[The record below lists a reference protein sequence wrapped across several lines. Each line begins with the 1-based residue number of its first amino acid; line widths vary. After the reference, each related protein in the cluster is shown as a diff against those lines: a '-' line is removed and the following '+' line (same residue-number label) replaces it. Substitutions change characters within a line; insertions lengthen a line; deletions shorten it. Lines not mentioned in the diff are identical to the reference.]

1 MPALLSKRERAVWA
15 ACFVA
20 MAALIVAARFESRDP
35 DSALYAAMSARLAE
49 LPVSHW
55 IAPYWFGLWH
65 GSGVDQLF
73 LENPA
78 GIFVIPV
85 ALDRVGI
92 PAAQGAY
99 VVGIAAGLGS
109 LLLIAALVS
118 RVTSRDDG
126 RAVLLLLQLMP
137 VAFIFRV
144 RSNHE
149 YPMLFCLA
157 VCLIGLEGLSRSW
170 RSAGLVIAGLVGAV
184 VIKGVFV
191 VPILIAAALWVA
203 IDPPASG
210 SRSRQAGAVL
220 AGLAAIAAAV
230 VAYDA
235 AFYRVTGSTFWGPY
249 WRRQLDPVTIA
260 TPFDGAATMVSHLS
274 YYVVRILWH
283 PAPWS
288 LALIW
293 IGWRR
298 ASMPAAGRAPLAESQ
313 RRGLWFALA
322 FVTVS
327 VVMFSLPS
335 RFAERYLF
343 SATYAFGTC
352 GAVVA
357 WRAWPRLRAA
367 VSRLDAAIP
376 ALPAVLWTVLMVL
389 RIGLGPWIPRIQD
402 H

>member
-1 MPALLSKRERAVWA
+1 MPALLSKRERAIWA
-15 ACFVA
+15 ACFIA
-20 MAALIVAARFESRDP
+20 MAALIVAMRFESRDP

-49 LPVSHW
+49 LPVSQW

-78 GIFVIPV
+78 GIFFIPV
-85 ALDRVGI
+85 ALDRAGI
-92 PAAQGAY
+92 PAGQGAY
-99 VVGIAAGLGS
+99 VVGVAAGLGS
-109 LLLIAALVS
+109 LLLIATLVS

-126 RAVLLLLQLMP
+126 RSLLVLLQIMP
-137 VAFIFRV
+137 VAFIYRI

-170 RSAGLVIAGLVGAV
+170 RSAGLVIAGLVGGV
-184 VIKGVFV
+184 LIKGVFV
-191 VPILIAAALWVA
+191 VPILLAAGLWVVVN
-203 IDPPASG
+203 PPATG
-210 SRSRQAGAVL
+210 SRGRQAIAVL
-220 AGLAAIAAAV
+220 AGVAAIAAAV

-235 AFYRVTGSTFWGPY
+235 AFYRVTGGTFWAPY

-260 TPFDGAATMVSHLS
+260 TPFDGATAIASHLW
-274 YYVVRILWH
+274 YYLVRILWH

-288 LALIW
+288 LAVIW
-293 IGWRR
+293 ISWRR
-298 ASMPAAGRAPLAESQ
+298 WLTPAANRAMLRESD
-313 RRGLWFALA
+313 RRGLRFVLA
-322 FVTVS
+322 FVTIS
-327 VVMFSLPS
+327 LLMFSLPS

-357 WRAWPRLRAA
+357 WRAWPRLRSA

-376 ALPAVLWTVLMVL
+376 ALPAVLWTVLIVL

>member
-20 MAALIVAARFESRDP
+20 MAALIVATRFESRDP

-49 LPVSHW
+49 LPMSQW

-65 GSGVDQLF
+65 GSGVNQLF

-78 GIFVIPV
+78 GIFLIPV
-85 ALDRVGI
+85 ALDRAGI

-99 VVGIAAGLGS
+99 IVGIAAGLGS
-109 LLLIAALVS
+109 LLLIALLVS

-126 RAVLLLLQLMP
+126 RALLLLLPLMP

-157 VCLIGLEGLSRSW
+157 LCLMGLEGLRRSW
-170 RSAGLVIAGLVGAV
+170 RSAGLVIAGLVAGV

-191 VPILIAAALWVA
+191 VPILIAAGLWVL
-203 IDPPASG
+203 IDPPVAG
-210 SRSRQAGAVL
+210 VRARQTVAVL

-230 VAYDA
+230 VVYDA
-235 AFYRVTGSTFWGPY
+235 AFYRVTGTTFWGPY

-260 TPFDGAATMVSHLS
+260 TPFDGAATIASHFW
-274 YYVVRILWH
+274 YYLVRVLWH

-298 ASMPAAGRAPLAESQ
+298 WSTPASSRAALAESE
-313 RRGLWFALA
+313 RRALRFVLA
-322 FVTVS
+322 FVTIS
-327 VVMFSLPS
+327 VLMFSLPS

-343 SATYAFGTC
+343 SATYAFGAC

-357 WRAWPRLRAA
+357 WRAWPRLRSV

-376 ALPAVLWTVLMVL
+376 ALPAVLWTVLMLL
-389 RIGLGPWIPRIQD
+389 RIGLGPLIPRIQD